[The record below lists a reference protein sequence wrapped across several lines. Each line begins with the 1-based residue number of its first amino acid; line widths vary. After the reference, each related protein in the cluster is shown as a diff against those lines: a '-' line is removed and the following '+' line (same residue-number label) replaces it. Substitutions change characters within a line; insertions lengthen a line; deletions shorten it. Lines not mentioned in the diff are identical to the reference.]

1 MQRSIAV
8 GRIHTLPTVHVM
20 YQVSNHQLP
29 HVLLGEHP
37 IVCRVAYHEVYQQE
51 ITICVP
57 VCFYSLSSTQPP
69 HSGCQWRPSCFPEHA
84 ITLHPALY
92 SLQAWDVPSMS
103 APYANTFSKSAWL
116 LCRFVHDSLCGEQH
130 QENPLM
136 TMWLCSKEDMFAKS

>member
-69 HSGCQWRPSCFPEHA
+69 HSGCQWQPNCSSERVLP
-84 ITLHPALY
+84 LQPALACRLGMCPACLHHMQTPSQ
-92 SLQAWDVPSMS
+92 SLPGCCVAL
-103 APYANTFSKSAWL
+103 Y
-116 LCRFVHDSLCGEQH
+116 
-130 QENPLM
+130 M
-136 TMWLCSKEDMFAKS
+136 TVCVVNSTKKILS